1 MEKVANRNE
10 KFRNAIVRA
19 LVGKNPLRYLG
30 LLLRVTPDKDF
41 AIRRVLNVLA
51 ATQDIML
58 PQKDNLRKQIRNWY
72 RANYGDRK
80 FFADSDLHRKHRRVM
95 V

>member
-1 MEKVANRNE
+1 MRNE
-10 KFRNAIVRA
+10 KFRNLVMRMLDNPRA
-19 LVGKNPLRYLG
+19 FHYLG
-30 LLLRVTPDKDF
+30 WLMRATPDQDF

-51 ATQDIML
+51 VAEIDRNR
-58 PQKDNLRKQIRNWY
+58 KDGLRQQIRNWY

-80 FFADSDLHRKHRRVM
+80 FFADSDLHRKHKRVM